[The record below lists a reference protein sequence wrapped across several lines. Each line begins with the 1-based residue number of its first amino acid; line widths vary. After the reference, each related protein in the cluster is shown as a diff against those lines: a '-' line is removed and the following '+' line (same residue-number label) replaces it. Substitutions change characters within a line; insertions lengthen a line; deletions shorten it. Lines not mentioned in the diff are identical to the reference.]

1 MLDSIFSVS
10 FRSAVT
16 RMSEIKEVSYKSE
29 HDLFAGTLDKLEKI
43 FQLHFLKSLER
54 HVTTP
59 LVTRVEDV
67 CVLPV
72 YPMKVQLFEELHEKL
87 IFVNFLNL
95 FER

>member
-1 MLDSIFSVS
+1 
-10 FRSAVT
+10 
-16 RMSEIKEVSYKSE
+16 MSEVKEVSYRSE
-29 HDLFAGTLDKLEKI
+29 HDLFAGTLDRLEKI

-59 LVTRVEDV
+59 LFTRLEDV

-72 YPMKVQLFEELHEKL
+72 FLMKVQLFVELHKKL
-87 IFVNFLNL
+87 IFINFLNL